1 MTRKGQLAYYFRL
14 NIGMDFVISST
25 YVFILKREKTV
36 ITNWP
41 PVINHD
47 HTFTAIAGM
56 QAVYIL
62 ALRVYDTSR
71 DFFLHITFS
80 LQPKENKNQ

>member
-56 QAVYIL
+56 
-62 ALRVYDTSR
+62 RVYDTPR